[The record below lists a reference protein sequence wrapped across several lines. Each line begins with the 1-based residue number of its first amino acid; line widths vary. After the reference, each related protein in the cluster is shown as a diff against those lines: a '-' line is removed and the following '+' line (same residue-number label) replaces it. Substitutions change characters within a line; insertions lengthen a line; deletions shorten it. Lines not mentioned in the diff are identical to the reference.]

1 MLHKLQLIIGFVF
14 VSLGSALGQL
24 QTVILSGKIRDA
36 HNHPVVGV
44 TVTIISTA
52 RGTVSDLDGIYNLSL
67 MPGKK
72 YDLEFSA
79 IGYETKIVT
88 DAEVFIGNTNTLNIT
103 LDVKEKMSE
112 NVTVVAK
119 RSSARK
125 ETINSLIAFQ
135 KNSNTVTSV
144 ISAESIRLSPDKSAG
159 EVVKRTPG
167 ASLQEGKF
175 VIIRGLADR
184 YNQAMLNGILMT
196 STEPDRK
203 TFSFDLIPAQMI
215 DNIIINKTFVPEFP
229 GEWAGGLIQ
238 VNTKDIP
245 SKSFFNFRLGTGLN
259 SQVAGNNF
267 YKDKGGKTDWL
278 GVDDGTR
285 SLPAAYIRK
294 ALFDTLNA
302 AQKTAIGKHMRN
314 AWAPYQ
320 TAAPVNLSLQINGG
334 IKRTLFGKKMGA
346 SFAINY
352 NKTNK
357 LLQMINRSNALN
369 LNTFTTNYNF
379 ADTRYLQEISASLLG
394 SFSIQLNALNKISI
408 KSILNVVANNVVTK
422 RTGDDY
428 TRDEGILGTELS
440 FKQNTFFNLQVSGE
454 HEVTKA
460 LKLNWQGAFNILDVY
475 LPDQRRITYTRKLN
489 SQAPFLLL
497 ISNSLSQQ
505 SGSRIFQNLS
515 DYTGTIGGDVVYSYK
530 WMGRKQSV
538 KAGYILQIKDRL
550 YDAKLFANYLAQDNL
565 ALRMLPA
572 DVVFAPGNFGN
583 GNDNKFGFD
592 AIKGRNFRYL
602 ANTILHSGYIQFN
615 NQFSKKFFV
624 VGGLRVEH
632 YDQLVGSVKKWDPR
646 HIHSII
652 TDFLPGI
659 NATLKLNQK
668 VNFRLSA
675 SQTVIR
681 PELRELSFLNLY
693 DFELNASVQGNP
705 LLKRTKVS
713 NLDFRY
719 ELYPRSGEVLTVG
732 LFLKYFRNPIEQF
745 YNEGAGGAST
755 FSYQNV
761 KQAISNGIE
770 IEFRKVLD
778 FNKALKNLTFFT
790 NVSLIRG
797 NVKDK
802 TFGIDRILQGQSPY
816 VINIGL
822 QYDLQ
827 KKGVNATF
835 LFNQIGQRIYLV
847 GDLSSGAG
855 SPDIYEAPRPLFDF
869 QVSKKF
875 LDKKAEIKFGISDL
889 LNATQYFYQNNNIS
903 KPSLQKNEDAY
914 RFSRKAGMAFNLT
927 INYSL

>member
-1 MLHKLQLIIGFVF
+1 M
-14 VSLGSALGQL
+14 
-24 QTVILSGKIRDA
+24 ILSGKIRDA

-125 ETINSLIAFQ
+125 ETI
-135 KNSNTVTSV
+135 NTVTSV

-460 LKLNWQGAFNILDVY
+460 
-475 LPDQRRITYTRKLN
+475 
-489 SQAPFLLL
+489 
-497 ISNSLSQQ
+497 
-505 SGSRIFQNLS
+505 
-515 DYTGTIGGDVVYSYK
+515 
-530 WMGRKQSV
+530 
-538 KAGYILQIKDRL
+538 
-550 YDAKLFANYLAQDNL
+550 
-565 ALRMLPA
+565 
-572 DVVFAPGNFGN
+572 
-583 GNDNKFGFD
+583 
-592 AIKGRNFRYL
+592 
-602 ANTILHSGYIQFN
+602 
-615 NQFSKKFFV
+615 
-624 VGGLRVEH
+624 
-632 YDQLVGSVKKWDPR
+632 
-646 HIHSII
+646 
-652 TDFLPGI
+652 
-659 NATLKLNQK
+659 
-668 VNFRLSA
+668 
-675 SQTVIR
+675 
-681 PELRELSFLNLY
+681 
-693 DFELNASVQGNP
+693 
-705 LLKRTKVS
+705 
-713 NLDFRY
+713 
-719 ELYPRSGEVLTVG
+719 
-732 LFLKYFRNPIEQF
+732 
-745 YNEGAGGAST
+745 
-755 FSYQNV
+755 
-761 KQAISNGIE
+761 
-770 IEFRKVLD
+770 
-778 FNKALKNLTFFT
+778 
-790 NVSLIRG
+790 
-797 NVKDK
+797 
-802 TFGIDRILQGQSPY
+802 
-816 VINIGL
+816 
-822 QYDLQ
+822 
-827 KKGVNATF
+827 
-835 LFNQIGQRIYLV
+835 
-847 GDLSSGAG
+847 
-855 SPDIYEAPRPLFDF
+855 
-869 QVSKKF
+869 
-875 LDKKAEIKFGISDL
+875 
-889 LNATQYFYQNNNIS
+889 
-903 KPSLQKNEDAY
+903 
-914 RFSRKAGMAFNLT
+914 
-927 INYSL
+927 